1 MSSDHL
7 IERVRSLIAK
17 HQRIPVEQVTAD
29 TTFEDLGMDSL
40 DATDLLFSVEEEFD
54 ISIEDDAVKA
64 FHSVRQVADGI
75 EKVLSQ
81 TSPNLSSGG

>member
-17 HQRIPVEQVTAD
+17 NQRIPVEQVTAD

-40 DATDLLFSVEEEFD
+40 DATNLLFSVEEEFD
-54 ISIEDDAVKA
+54 ISIEDDAVKG
-64 FHSVRQVADGI
+64 FRSVRQVADGI
-75 EKVLSQ
+75 ERALSQ
-81 TSPNLSSGG
+81 TSQNLSSGG